1 MYVFTIINFG
11 TKIEFGTSWGKAIL
25 TLTRTD
31 AAQQFGIHDFN
42 QTVVE
47 NYMPIEATAKT
58 IFLCTLLFVV
68 YWNVGIC
75 FELSVKKS
83 GGSIVSSNDY
93 IWRFGNIQF
102 L

>member
-1 MYVFTIINFG
+1 MYKRQMLSYSALYTLSMYVFTIINFG

-47 NYMPIEATAKT
+47 NYTVSYT
-58 IFLCTLLFVV
+58 HLDV
-68 YWNVGIC
+68 YKRQDINKWGDWSCVSC
-75 FELSVKKS
+75 FY
-83 GGSIVSSNDY
+83 VSKR
-93 IWRFGNIQF
+93 IH
-102 L
+102 